1 MVAGGCD
8 VGVGAAA
15 RSSISAMWRSVMR
28 DRDGG
33 KRFGEMAAGVE
44 RKLLQG
50 KKDLK
55 KKKQPRGLK
64 FFARARRRMS
74 VRWEYGSAAA
84 RGMFSS
90 GGVCLAAG
98 RSCSAKGCCHAGCC

>member
-1 MVAGGCD
+1 MVAVAGGCD

-44 RKLLQG
+44 RNCCK
-50 KKDLK
+50 
-55 KKKQPRGLK
+55 
-64 FFARARRRMS
+64 
-74 VRWEYGSAAA
+74 VR
-84 RGMFSS
+84 
-90 GGVCLAAG
+90 
-98 RSCSAKGCCHAGCC
+98 KI